1 MNNRCS
7 RRGAALVVVGFALGL
22 AGGCQSAEKVKA
34 DGSGRAHT
42 SQAVDA
48 YAARYGVSRQQA
60 RQELNRIAGAADEQ
74 KAVDDLQEAGV
85 RMR

>member
-7 RRGAALVVVGFALGL
+7 RRGAALVVGFALGL

-60 RQELNRIAGAADEQ
+60 RQELNRIADAADEQ